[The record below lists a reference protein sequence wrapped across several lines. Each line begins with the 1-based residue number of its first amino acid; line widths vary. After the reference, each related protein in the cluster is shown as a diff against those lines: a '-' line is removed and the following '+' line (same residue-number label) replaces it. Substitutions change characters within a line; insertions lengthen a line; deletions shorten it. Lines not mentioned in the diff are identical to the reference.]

1 MNSLDPTDKRF
12 IARLIKAGI
21 TLERDFHCSLF
32 INSTYLS
39 YLWSG
44 LIVKPMTVKDFFSLK
59 SNKYFWV
66 NIIAMIVVVIA
77 LLFITFQGLAIYTK
91 HGEAVVVPDV
101 KGISV
106 EEATALFSK
115 NGLKCIVSDSTYV
128 KNKAAGVILDLS
140 PAPGQKVKEGRMIYL
155 TINSLN
161 TPLYAVPDLADN
173 SSVRQAEAK
182 LLALGFKIDEI
193 QSINGEKD
201 WVYGVKYKGR
211 QLVAGE
217 KVPMG
222 AKLTLMVGNGTIV
235 DEFSEDSLNQDQTV
249 EPEAKTTERTTSS
262 SEENWF

>member
-1 MNSLDPTDKRF
+1 
-12 IARLIKAGI
+12 
-21 TLERDFHCSLF
+21 
-32 INSTYLS
+32 
-39 YLWSG
+39 
-44 LIVKPMTVKDFFSLK
+44 MTVKDFFSFK

-101 KGISV
+101 KGMTV
-106 EEATALFSK
+106 DEATAMFRK
-115 NGLKCIVSDSTYV
+115 NGLECIVSDSTYV
-128 KNKAAGVILDLS
+128 KNKAAGVVLDLN

-182 LLALGFKIDEI
+182 LLALGFKLDEI
-193 QSINGEKD
+193 QLINGEKD

-222 AKLTLMVGNGTIV
+222 ARLTLMVGNGTLV
-235 DEFSEDSLNQDQTV
+235 DEFAEDSLNQDETA
-249 EPEAKTTERTTSS
+249 EPDNKSS
-262 SEENWF
+262 EQPTNNSEENWF